1 MAIERCSYYGIKF
14 IAGIEFSTDL
24 DGCEIHILGYGID
37 YNKLELKKL
46 LNQQYNR
53 RLWRLKELLN
63 NLNTI
68 GFKIDY
74 TELLETFSKAR
85 TLGRMHIAEMLKRK
99 KYVKS
104 IGEAFNK
111 YIGDNG
117 IANVKKINYTTK
129 EIIHLIKRLNG
140 ISVLAHPEENSAKDK
155 LQELIKLGIDG
166 IEVIHPSHT
175 KTKIDFY
182 TRYADMYGLVK
193 TGGSDFHGISNYEA
207 KNLGKYYIDI
217 ESNCFEKFYLN

>member
-1 MAIERCSYYGIKF
+1 MAIERCSHYGIKF

-24 DGCEIHILGYGID
+24 NGCEIHILGYGID
-37 YNKLELKKL
+37 YKKLELKKL
-46 LNQQYNR
+46 LNQQYER
-53 RLWRLKELLN
+53 RISRFKELLN
-63 NLNTI
+63 NLDTI
-68 GFKIDY
+68 GFELDY
-74 TELLETFSKAR
+74 TELLETFSQAK

-104 IGEAFNK
+104 IAEAFNK

-117 IANVKKINYTTK
+117 IAYVKKINYTTK
-129 EIIHLIKRLNG
+129 EIINLIKRMKG

-182 TRYADMYGLVK
+182 SRCANMYGLIK
-193 TGGSDFHGISNYEA
+193 TGGSDFHGISNYEV
-207 KNLGKYYIDI
+207 KNLGKYYINID
-217 ESNCFEKFYLN
+217 SNYFEKFYLN